1 MVCFVVIKERAK
13 KKNVSHAVKSV
24 VAEKKIVEKKGEIP
38 TYCLELCIYLNER
51 QPNTCEFCG

>member
-13 KKNVSHAVKSV
+13 KKKVSHAVKSV

-38 TYCLELCIYLNER
+38 TCCLVYVFI
-51 QPNTCEFCG
+51 

>member
-13 KKNVSHAVKSV
+13 KKKVSHAVKSV

-38 TYCLELCIYLNER
+38 TCLEYVYLFER
-51 QPNTCEFCG
+51 KTTKHV